1 MSALR
6 ATLIDVGWGDSVL
19 LEYEDDAGNSQY
31 GLVDSND
38 STDMKSTFIF
48 LKRFFDREEPGWE
61 DSRPNLDFIIL
72 SHIHA
77 DHGHGLQ
84 TIMSKF
90 GTKRF
95 WYPKTQKPVFFTKL
109 LRYVNRATT
118 VSTSRCEFH
127 QAIDNTKLL
136 DRANPE
142 GVIERFGAVER
153 TVLWPPHDDIDEQ
166 NENNN
171 SIVLSLKL
179 DNVAFVLTGDAEG
192 EVWQQIADD
201 IPAET
206 RVFKVPHHGSVNG
219 TFLGAET
226 PWVTR
231 LDELEE
237 EQHLGISC
245 HLRPFTHP
253 DEEVVDALD
262 DPTRQFSTYRTDL
275 HYHVTFATDGD
286 NVTVKYSHEE

>member
-1 MSALR
+1 MRALR
-6 ATLIDVGWGDSVL
+6 ATLIDVGWGDSIL
-19 LEYEDDAGNSQY
+19 LEYEDAAGKSSY

-38 STDMKSTFIF
+38 STDVKSTFIF
-48 LKRFFDREEPGWE
+48 LKRFFDRKKPGWE
-61 DSRPNLDFIIL
+61 NKRPNLDFIIL
-72 SHIHA
+72 SHIHS

-95 WYPKTQKPVFFTKL
+95 WYPKTPKPAFFTKL
-109 LRYVNRATT
+109 LNYVNRSTT
-118 VSTSRCEFH
+118 VNTSRCKFH
-127 QAIDNTKLL
+127 QAIDKTKKP
-136 DRANPE
+136 DKANPSGLVE
-142 GVIERFGAVER
+142 TFGEVER
-153 TVLWPPHDDIDEQ
+153 TVLWPPHGVVDAV

-192 EVWQQIADD
+192 KVWQQIRND

-219 TFLGAET
+219 TFAGQAT

-231 LDELEE
+231 LGELQQ

-245 HLRPFTHP
+245 HLRPHTHP
-253 DEEVVDALD
+253 DQEVVDALAA
-262 DPTRQFSTYRTDL
+262 PGLQFSTYRTDL
-275 HYHVTFATDGD
+275 HYHITFATDGQD
-286 NVTVKYSHEE
+286 VTVKYSH